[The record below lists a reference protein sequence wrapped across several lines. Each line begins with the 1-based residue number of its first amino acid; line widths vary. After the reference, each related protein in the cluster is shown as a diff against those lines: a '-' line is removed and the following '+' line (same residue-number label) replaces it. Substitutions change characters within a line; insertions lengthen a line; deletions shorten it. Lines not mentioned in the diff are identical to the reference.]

1 MFYLWGETQVW
12 AWTREGSD
20 VKQIGWDTGLVGHK
34 GFGTGQGSDTRD
46 WGRDARRG
54 EGKELVG

>member
-1 MFYLWGETQVW
+1 MWGDTQVW